1 MDERVNNLL
10 EQARQQAEASRQLP
24 VALADKEK
32 CEDELIRVQKELEKI
47 SNERDLLIEQI
58 NQNTQEITNRLNKIE
73 TREEELIA
81 LRQEF
86 ENLID
91 KLREESSNGITNREL
106 MEQIA
111 QLKLNIENN
120 EKDILKQ
127 RSENEELSREN
138 IEKENIIDE
147 NTRKIKSLL
156 EEGTESAKLNEIK
169 ENQKREEEKQK
180 QLDVYSG
187 IIEKLHERLESFREV
202 QPKNHR
208 ELLERINIINKLLH
222 FYLLSR
228 TIAGESPKAE
238 EIQRH
243 ISNAEIKLKE
253 LQENLLIRG
262 KVCDELEIKIQEL
275 EGRISV
281 LIEQANKSIQDIP
294 QELSKLTELNTNS
307 QQILEELQKIQRNQT
322 SQITSQELQNQ
333 REQLSR
339 ELDKVNKEISQLQG
353 LIQGR
358 FDGIQKFIKTG
369 NDDITTAIQ
378 TQASATL
385 EAILTGNSKTDYV
398 GAKLSEQS
406 QQIKEQTLELNKLKD
421 TFFSLKTESDQRL
434 SKSTEMKISLE
445 NCERGKKAAEQELK
459 TSQSLA
465 EQLKIQLATLQADKV
480 AAEKAQAQA
489 QKEAQRL
496 ALAVQSA
503 NQAGIIAGQNAQKA
517 QQTQL
522 QVEERLRQEQQK
534 GNPQQIERLTR
545 ALAQEQQKVQQAEQ
559 TRQESIQS
567 AQQAY
572 QQQQLAQQRAY
583 QSELYA
589 YQAQGA
595 LQAAQTAQQSAEKT
609 LETAINDVA
618 QRELDAET
626 KRAEQLQRLQQQ
638 FEEQCSKRV
647 QAAKQDSEQAAQ
659 LRITDLEQRLQISE
673 QARTA
678 IESIFNSRIE
688 QVRQE
693 EQAKAEQDKKLLEA
707 QYNARLSGEKSALEL
722 GAQQAQTILQ
732 AENLRLKQLS
742 EDYLAAAQEAN
753 RALVWHKSP
762 TLNFGLGLSLIDNTV
777 LPGTTITFT
786 VDQRGPR
793 AVAFFEYLDKTE
805 FVDVQDDNPKSYTV
819 LEGLQNFGAFNI
831 RG

>member
-1 MDERVNNLL
+1 MD
-10 EQARQQAEASRQLP
+10 EQARQQGEASRQLH
-24 VALADKEK
+24 VALADKKK

-47 SNERDLLIEQI
+47 SNERDVLIEQI

-187 IIEKLHERLESFREV
+187 IIVKLHERLKSFTEP

-238 EIQRH
+238 EIQTH

-406 QQIKEQTLELNKLKD
+406 QQIKQQTLELNKLRD

-480 AAEKAQAQA
+480 AAEKAQVQA

-496 ALAVQSA
+496 ALAVQATASA
-503 NQAGIIAGQNAQKA
+503 SVQANNRATNAQQSQA
-517 QQTQL
+517 

-545 ALAQEQQKVQQAEQ
+545 ALELEQQKVQQAEQ

-589 YQAQGA
+589 YQTQGA
-595 LQAAQTAQQSAEKT
+595 LQAAQTAQQSAEKS
-609 LETAINDVA
+609 LETAINYVA
-618 QRELDAET
+618 QHELDAET

-638 FEEQCSKRV
+638 FEEQCVQRV
-647 QAAKQDSEQAAQ
+647 QAAKQAAEQAAQ
-659 LRITDLEQRLQISE
+659 LRITDLEQRVQISE

-678 IESIFNSRIE
+678 IEALFNSRIE

-732 AENLRLKQLS
+732 AENLNLKQYL
-742 EDYLAAAQEAN
+742 EDYWKRATEAEH
-753 RALVWHKSP
+753 ALSWHKLP

-786 VDQRGPR
+786 LDQRGPR